1 MFRRLPVWA
10 GVTILVAL
18 GALGGCQG
26 PQTAGT
32 TSGGLDGQADPTMT
46 ARRDEGG
53 LLLRTGA
60 IQLGPGV
67 GRNRWGWQGDGLGG
81 F

>member
-1 MFRRLPVWA
+1 MSTRCAVLLCLILSA
-10 GVTILVAL
+10 GPSTLA
-18 GALGGCQG
+18 GCRTPA
-26 PQTAGT
+26 PQAPATDDSAQAGLAPAT
-32 TSGGLDGQADPTMT
+32 G
-46 ARRDEGG
+46 RDGG

-67 GRNRWGWQGDGLGG
+67 QRNQWGWQGDGKGG